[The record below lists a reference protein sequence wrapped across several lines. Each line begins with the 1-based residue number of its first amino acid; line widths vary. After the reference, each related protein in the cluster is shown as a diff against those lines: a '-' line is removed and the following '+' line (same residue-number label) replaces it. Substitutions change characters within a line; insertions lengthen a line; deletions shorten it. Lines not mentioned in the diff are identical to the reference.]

1 MLADEDPEL
10 AKKMG
15 VIKSDEPEESTAREK
30 TGDEKDEEN
39 DLEGQIKEIVEKF
52 TSQLDSE
59 MKVKLQE
66 QKDALLFQM
75 ESGFKRSKG

>member
-1 MLADEDPEL
+1 MKDTFSQWKNFDDIITKLNDMLADEDPEL

-39 DLEGQIKEIVEKF
+39 DLEG
-52 TSQLDSE
+52 
-59 MKVKLQE
+59 
-66 QKDALLFQM
+66 
-75 ESGFKRSKG
+75 